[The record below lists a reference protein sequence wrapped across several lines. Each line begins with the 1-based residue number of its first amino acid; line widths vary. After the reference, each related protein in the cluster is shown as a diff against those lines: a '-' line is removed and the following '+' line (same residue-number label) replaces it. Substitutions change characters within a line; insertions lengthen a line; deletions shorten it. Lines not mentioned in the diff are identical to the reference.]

1 MSTAAASARLEAPSS
16 YDWDTFF
23 AALGDVP
30 ATRDTVTVKRK
41 SRDYFWY
48 SPVLNEQL
56 KAKFAEVVVSP
67 RDEAEVIRAAS
78 ACAKARI
85 PLVVRG
91 AGTGNYGQAVPLEG
105 GVILDMAALD
115 AIEWI
120 KPGLVR
126 VGAGR
131 KMVAVDAET
140 RRQGFELRMHP
151 STKRLATIGGF
162 VAGGSGGVGSVT
174 YGGLREL
181 GNIVAVRV
189 MTVEEQPRVLE
200 LRADAAQ
207 KVNRA
212 YGTTGIITALKM
224 PLAPAWNWID
234 VIVAFDD
241 YAEAFRFGHA
251 VALADGVVKKL
262 LPPITWPIPEKFTA
276 IREHCP
282 DGKSILIAMVA
293 HHAAAS
299 QDRPRHH
306 LSAVALPGRPSRRIG
321 AGDAGA
327 VRRRGPAPQTPER
340 LNEIIDIHER
350 HGVMIANPH
359 VYTLEDGRRHKRVD
373 AGQLG
378 FKHEVDPYGLLNP
391 GKMRSF
397 VRARA

>member
-1 MSTAAASARLEAPSS
+1 MSTAAASARLEAPSA

-140 RRQGFELRMHP
+140 RAQGFELRMHP

-174 YGGLREL
+174 YGGLREP

-189 MTVEEQPRVLE
+189 VTVEEQPRVLE

-212 YGTTGIITALKM
+212 YGTTGIITALEM

-262 LPPITWPIPEKFTA
+262 VTPITWPIPEKFTA

-282 DGKSILIAMVA
+282 EGKSILIAMVA
-293 HHAAAS
+293 EPSMESFRMILAGHKGEITFETRNDESPS
-299 QDRPRHH
+299 QVPLYEYTWNHTTLQLLKTDRGITY
-306 LSAVALPGRPSRRIG
+306 LQSLF
-321 AGDAGA
+321 
-327 VRRRGPAPQTPER
+327 PADR
-340 LNEIIDIHER
+340 LVE
-350 HGVMIANPH
+350 
-359 VYTLEDGRRHKRVD
+359 
-373 AGQLG
+373 
-378 FKHEVDPYGLLNP
+378 
-391 GKMRSF
+391 
-397 VRARA
+397 

>member
-1 MSTAAASARLEAPSS
+1 M
-16 YDWDTFF
+16 
-23 AALGDVP
+23 
-30 ATRDTVTVKRK
+30 
-41 SRDYFWY
+41 
-48 SPVLNEQL
+48 
-56 KAKFAEVVVSP
+56 
-67 RDEAEVIRAAS
+67 
-78 ACAKARI
+78 
-85 PLVVRG
+85 
-91 AGTGNYGQAVPLEG
+91 PLEG

-140 RRQGFELRMHP
+140 RPQGFELRMHP

-174 YGGLREL
+174 YGGLREP

-189 MTVEEQPRVLE
+189 VTVEEQPRVLE

-212 YGTTGIITALKM
+212 YGTTGIITALEM

-262 LPPITWPIPEKFTA
+262 LTPITWPIPEKFTA

-293 HHAAAS
+293 EPSMESFRMILAGHKGEITLETPNDESPSQVPLYEYTWNHTTLQLLKTDRGITYLQSLFPADRLVESVLEMQVLFGDEVLLHNEFIRFAGKLTAS
-299 QDRPRHH
+299 
-306 LSAVALPGRPSRRIG
+306 ALQI
-321 AGDAGA
+321 
-327 VRRRGPAPQTPER
+327 VRYTTPER

-359 VYTLEDGRRHKRVD
+359 VYTLEDGSRHKRVD
-373 AGQLG
+373 ADQLG

>member
-1 MSTAAASARLEAPSS
+1 MSTAAASARLEAPSA

-131 KMVAVDAET
+131 KMV
-140 RRQGFELRMHP
+140 
-151 STKRLATIGGF
+151 GG
-162 VAGGSGGVGSVT
+162 
-174 YGGLREL
+174 
-181 GNIVAVRV
+181 
-189 MTVEEQPRVLE
+189 
-200 LRADAAQ
+200 
-207 KVNRA
+207 
-212 YGTTGIITALKM
+212 
-224 PLAPAWNWID
+224 
-234 VIVAFDD
+234 
-241 YAEAFRFGHA
+241 
-251 VALADGVVKKL
+251 
-262 LPPITWPIPEKFTA
+262 
-276 IREHCP
+276 
-282 DGKSILIAMVA
+282 
-293 HHAAAS
+293 
-299 QDRPRHH
+299 
-306 LSAVALPGRPSRRIG
+306 
-321 AGDAGA
+321 
-327 VRRRGPAPQTPER
+327 RRRDPPA
-340 LNEIIDIHER
+340 
-350 HGVMIANPH
+350 
-359 VYTLEDGRRHKRVD
+359 
-373 AGQLG
+373 
-378 FKHEVDPYGLLNP
+378 GL
-391 GKMRSF
+391 
-397 VRARA
+397 